1 LSSNSKLIRVNETTI
16 TTTALAAGDILFAM
30 VKEETAGSAIFMNLT
45 IQTTTF

>member
-1 LSSNSKLIRVNETTI
+1 MSKGYVYTSNRFSLGIYLHYLI
-16 TTTALAAGDILFAM
+16 DIIFAM